1 MKCTQ
6 TRVPLRPGKQMQ
18 HFQARVEVRRYV
30 KSSSSF
36 LNFIFYIFFP
46 VTVTYSFVLKRET
59 GVMLPR
65 W

>member
-18 HFQARVEVRRYV
+18 HCQARVEVRRYV

-36 LNFIFYIFFP
+36 FNHILYIFSRHG
-46 VTVTYSFVLKRET
+46 YI
-59 GVMLPR
+59 
-65 W
+65 